1 MNRNGFILN
10 LSTAATAQLIVNGA
24 CKPKMN
30 FKSVMLRKVKKP
42 IRVTCRAA
50 AA

>member
-1 MNRNGFILN
+1 MNRNGFIL
-10 LSTAATAQLIVNGA
+10 LRRRAAQLIVNGA

-30 FKSVMLRKVKKP
+30 FNSVMLRKVKKP

-50 AA
+50 AAA